1 MAYGAHLGNNG
12 IGSNNST
19 ITYCDATFQYN
30 IISYPDIISYNR
42 IFRFGNEWFQCPA
55 TFKFTHS
62 KLIKF
67 TVISHHV
74 SSKTIQRM
82 ISTHYFYI

>member
-1 MAYGAHLGNNG
+1 MAYGGTSFGNNG

-42 IFRFGNEWFQCPA
+42 ISSGLVMNGFNVQLRSN
-55 TFKFTHS
+55 S
-62 KLIKF
+62 LIANL
-67 TVISHHV
+67 SN
-74 SSKTIQRM
+74 SPL
-82 ISTHYFYI
+82 